1 MKTYTDSAASFAALL
16 DELDACDDARRWAR
30 GKTLAEAWATCRRGD
45 WMLWLAEKMRT
56 AGYDPLL
63 TAQDAARIAVACAR
77 RAVEAHTT
85 GELRATCERALDA
98 GTKCAYDPSGENRRA
113 AAAADAARAY
123 AAANAAANAAA
134 AAYAARARARAKEQH
149 AQADLIRERFPRL
162 IA

>member
-134 AAYAARARARAKEQH
+134 AARASAAAYAPAYAARAHPPACPAT
-149 AQADLIRERFPRL
+149 
-162 IA
+162 